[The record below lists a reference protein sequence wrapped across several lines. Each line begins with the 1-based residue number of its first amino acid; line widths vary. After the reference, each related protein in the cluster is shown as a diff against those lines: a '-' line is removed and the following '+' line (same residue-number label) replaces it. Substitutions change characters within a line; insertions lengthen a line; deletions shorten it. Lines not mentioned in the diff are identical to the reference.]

1 MSTKPIRVCAIE
13 AHPIVKEGLL
23 KAFSESADFQLA
35 EVCGQAASALDMLDR
50 CQPELILIDP
60 EAGIRETLQLLG
72 NIAASYPRT
81 RTVVWDQ
88 RLASAERRMLLGMG
102 ASRLLPRNLG
112 IDQMLDELRTLAVHA
127 GEAVT
132 PAVAPRGADRLTPRE
147 IEVAKLVA
155 AGLKNREIAEQM
167 GITAG
172 TVKVH
177 LMHVF
182 EKTGLRDRTE
192 LAGFCAQM
200 FQSAESPAKEGPS
213 Q

>member
-1 MSTKPIRVCAIE
+1 MSNKPIRVCAVE
-13 AHPIVKEGLL
+13 AHPIVREGLQ
-23 KAFSESADFQLA
+23 KAFGERADFQLA
-35 EVCGQAASALDMLDR
+35 EVCSKPGNAAEMLDR
-50 CQPELILIDP
+50 CQPELVLIDP
-60 EAGIRETLQLLG
+60 DTGIRETLQLLG
-72 NIAASYPRT
+72 AISANYPRVK
-81 RTVVWDQ
+81 TVVWDQ

-112 IDQMLDELRTLAVHA
+112 VDEMLNELSELAA
-127 GEAVT
+127 AIGEPT
-132 PAVAPRGADRLTPRE
+132 QTIVAPRGADRLTPRE

-182 EKTGLRDRTE
+182 EKTGLRDRSE
-192 LAGFCAQM
+192 IASYCAQLL
-200 FQSAESPAKEGPS
+200 QSAEGSKFEETNT
-213 Q
+213 

>member
-1 MSTKPIRVCAIE
+1 MPTKPIRVCAIE

-23 KAFSESADFQLA
+23 KAFSESAHFQLA
-35 EVCGQAASALDMLDR
+35 EVCEQAARALDMLER
-50 CQPELILIDP
+50 CQPELVLIDP
-60 EAGIRETLQLLG
+60 DAGIRETLQLLG
-72 NIAASYPRT
+72 SISANYPHT

-102 ASRLLPRNLG
+102 ACRLLPRNLG
-112 IDQMLDELRTLAVHA
+112 VEQMLDELQTLALSTI
-127 GEAVT
+127 EAAT
-132 PAVAPRGADRLTPRE
+132 PSLAPRGADRLTPRE
-147 IEVAKLVA
+147 IEVAKLVS

-182 EKTGLRDRTE
+182 EKTGLRDRSE

-200 FQSAESPAKEGPS
+200 FQSAESGQQEGPS